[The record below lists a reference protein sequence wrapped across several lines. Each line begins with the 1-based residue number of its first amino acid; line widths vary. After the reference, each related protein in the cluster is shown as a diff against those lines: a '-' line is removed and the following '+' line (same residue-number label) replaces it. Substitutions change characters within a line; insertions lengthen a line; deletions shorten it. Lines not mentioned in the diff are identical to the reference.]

1 MTRSEKAKM
10 SEIVFLLRKNWKQY
24 EEGAKNLPEVS
35 ENRGQ
40 IGYLKGHS
48 DAYRGVL
55 DRLIQDGLG
64 E

>member
-1 MTRSEKAKM
+1 MTKSEKTKM

-24 EEGAKNLPEVS
+24 EEGAKNLPEVP
-35 ENRGQ
+35 ENKGQ
-40 IGYLKGHS
+40 KGYLQGHA